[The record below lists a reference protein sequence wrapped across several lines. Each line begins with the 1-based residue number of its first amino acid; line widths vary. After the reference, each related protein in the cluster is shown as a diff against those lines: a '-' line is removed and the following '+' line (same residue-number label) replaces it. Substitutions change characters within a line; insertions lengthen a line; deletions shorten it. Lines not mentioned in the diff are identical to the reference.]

1 MKLLLVGNFGVGNLG
16 DEALRQYFL
25 TQFSDV
31 QWMVVSATPSGSAE
45 VPRLPLGFRSFRQP
59 WKKTIAAFKA
69 ADGVV
74 FGGGSLLTDTES
86 LLACVLWWVH
96 AQAAR
101 FFGKPLFLAFQGVG
115 PFRSKVGEWFARSTA
130 RNARFVSVRDEY
142 SLKRVQEWGVRDVV
156 LTFDP
161 VLKIIEPHL
170 GMMNDNRRVIALIP
184 RSNSKAEFFERM
196 KEVLDGHKPDEVRI
210 ISLQHDHPQEC
221 KLCEALPEHL
231 GMPCTCRA
239 VHTLQ
244 ELADALV
251 GVSFVLTERYHGGI
265 AAIGLGIPFGMVVQ
279 SPEDKL
285 SALRMYESGSHRLDS
300 LALVQWGEEE
310 LREALRILD
319 KTPQRV

>member
-16 DEALRQYFL
+16 DEALRQYFV
-25 TQFSDV
+25 TRFSDV
-31 QWMVVSATPSGSAE
+31 DWTIVSANPSGTRE

-59 WKKTIAAFKA
+59 WGKTLQAYRQAE
-69 ADGVV
+69 GVV

-86 LLACVLWWVH
+86 TLACILWWLH
-96 AQAAR
+96 AVVAR
-101 FFGKPLFLAFQGVG
+101 IYGKPVFLAFQGIG
-115 PFRSKVGEWFARSTA
+115 PFRSAFGEWFARSTA
-130 RNARFVSVRDEY
+130 RMAQFVSVRDEF
-142 SLKRVQEWGVRDVV
+142 SLKRVQQWGIADVV

-170 GMMNDNRRVIALIP
+170 ATSDQSKLTIALIP
-184 RSNSKAEFFERM
+184 RSNSKGEFIERM
-196 KEVLDGHKPDEVRI
+196 KEVLQGKHPDEVRI
-210 ISLQHDHPQEC
+210 ISLQHDHPREC
-221 KLCEALPEHL
+221 KLCDELPEQL

-244 ELADALV
+244 ELADALT
-251 GVSFVLTERYHGGI
+251 GVSYVLTERYHGGI

-285 SALRMYESGSHRLDS
+285 SALKMYESGSHRLDS

-310 LREALRILD
+310 LREALRILE
-319 KTPQRV
+319 KTPD